1 MTFILTVNGK
11 ETAWLLADR
20 RLSAHGHTPKED
32 AKKILRLD
40 ATDGSVQIGYC
51 GLGSTSLGTEPAE
64 WMNGVLRG
72 RQASVESYLHL
83 LAIAFTNE
91 LPKHLLRISTGKIFC
106 HTALINGFI
115 KNKPVLYTIDFVI
128 EPDGKT
134 YFTRLQNCAWHSE
147 EKGVS
152 FISPIGVAG
161 SGSVAF
167 MKNFSRMRDL
177 KKLAMAYEARKVSVK
192 GMLDHLALINY
203 EIHKETTDG
212 TVGPRCIIVWKN
224 RENGAFSSG
233 GGIACYSGTDQD
245 RDCRAVPTIS
255 NGIDVRALT
264 NVTFKHVLS
273 DFIGERAGVIN
284 TDEINADLAA
294 LPIGPDE
301 KLR

>member
-1 MTFILTVNGK
+1 MTFILTINGK

-20 RLSAHGHTPKED
+20 RLSAHGHPPKED

-40 ATDGSVQIGYC
+40 ANDGSVQIGYC

-91 LPKHLLRISTGKIFC
+91 LPKHLLPISNGKMLC

-115 KNKPVLYTIDFVI
+115 NNKPILYTIDFVI
-128 EPDGKT
+128 KPDGKK
-134 YFTRLQNCAWHSE
+134 YFTRLQNCAWHSK
-147 EKGVS
+147 EKEVS
-152 FISPIGVAG
+152 FISPIAIAG
-161 SGSVAF
+161 SGSKAF
-167 MKNFSRMRDL
+167 IKNPSRMRDL
-177 KKLAMAYEARKVSVK
+177 KKMMAAYEAKKVSVK
-192 GMLDHLALINY
+192 GMLNQLALINY
-203 EIHKETTDG
+203 EVHQETTDG

-224 RENGAFSSG
+224 RENGAFDSG
-233 GGIACYSGTDQD
+233 GGIACYTGTDQD
-245 RDCRAVPTIS
+245 RNCRAVPTIS
-255 NGIDVRALT
+255 NGIDVRALS
-264 NVTFKHVLS
+264 NVTLKHVLS
-273 DFIGERAGVIN
+273 DFFGEKNGVID
-284 TDEINADLAA
+284 TGEINAELAA